1 MASLRDTALRK
12 IQSIGPRYMPFA
24 DVATEAVPLS
34 RLLRLSLFQVTVG
47 MALVLLVG
55 TLNRVMIVELAVPA
69 TLVGVMIALPLVF
82 APFRALIGYKSD
94 IHRSALGWRR
104 VPFIWKGTMLQFG
117 GFAIMPFALLVLSGF
132 EEAADAPAWIGQSA
146 AALAFLLVGA
156 GVHMVQT
163 VGLALATDLVE
174 VEEQPKVVG
183 LMYVMLLVGMIAS
196 ALIFGWLLEPYSPGR
211 LVRVVQGAAVVTV
224 VLNLLA
230 LWKQE
235 PRDRARA
242 ARAETAPEFRDAWRL
257 FVQGRTAVG
266 LLVVIALG
274 TMGFGMADVLLEPYG
289 GQVLDLSVAMTTR
302 LTAVLAGGGL
312 IGFAIAS
319 KVLLDGADPVDVA
332 WWGTLIGIP
341 AFALIIAAGPMGEAP
356 MFVIGTGLAGLGA
369 GLFGHGTLT
378 ATMRSAPRAQV
389 GLALGAWGAVQAT
402 AAGIAVALG
411 GVIRDVIAGLPGAAA
426 FRPEAPYTPVFT
438 LEALLLLAA
447 LVAILVLKRR
457 HAAPRISQTTPHPH
471 RQDRPETPAA
481 PKDPSPPDTTRPN
494 GGEPHDDGRL
504 TAL

>member
-1 MASLRDTALRK
+1 MASLRDSALRK
-12 IQSIGPRYMPFA
+12 IQGIAPRFLPFA
-24 DVATEAVPLS
+24 DVATQAVPLS

-55 TLNRVMIVELAVPA
+55 TLNRVMIVELSVPA
-69 TLVGVMIALPLVF
+69 TLVSLMIALPLVF
-82 APFRALIGYKSD
+82 APFRALIGHRSD

-104 VPFIWKGTMLQFG
+104 VPYIWKGTMLQFG

-132 EEAADAPAWIGQSA
+132 EQAAEAPAWIGQGA

-156 GVHMVQT
+156 GVHTVQT

-174 VEEQPKVVG
+174 VEDQPKVVG
-183 LMYVMLLVGMIAS
+183 LMYVMLLLGMIGS
-196 ALIFGWLLEPYSPGR
+196 ALIFGWLLHDYSPGK

-224 VLNLLA
+224 ALNIVA

-242 ARAETAPEFRDAWRL
+242 NRVETQPEFRDAWRL
-257 FVQGRTAVG
+257 FVKGRTAVG
-266 LLVVIALG
+266 LLIVIALG

-289 GQVLDLSVAMTTR
+289 GQVLDLSVAATTR
-302 LTAVLAGGGL
+302 LTAVLAAGGL
-312 IGFAIAS
+312 VGFAIAS
-319 KVLLDGADPVDVA
+319 KVLMRGRDPLDVA
-332 WWGTLIGIP
+332 WWGALVGVP
-341 AFALIIAAGPMGEAP
+341 AFALIIAAGPMGAATI
-356 MFVIGTGLAGLGA
+356 FVAGTALAGLGA

-411 GVIRDVIAGLPGAAA
+411 GILRDLILGLPGAES
-426 FRPEAPYTPVFT
+426 FRPEAPYTPVFG
-438 LEALLLLAA
+438 LELALLLAA
-447 LVAILVLKRR
+447 ALAVFLVRR
-457 HAAPRISQTTPHPH
+457 KQARLSQTV
-471 RQDRPETPAA
+471 RYAVSQDRPGPGAA
-481 PKDPSPPDTTRPN
+481 PTESIPPLRRST
-494 GGEPHDDGRL
+494 GGEPHDHRRL

>member
-1 MASLRDTALRK
+1 MASLRSTALSK
-12 IQSIGPRYMPFA
+12 IQGIAPRFLPFA

-55 TLNRVMIVELAVPA
+55 TLNRVMIVELSVPA
-69 TLVGVMIALPLVF
+69 SLVALMIALPLVF
-82 APFRALIGYKSD
+82 APFRAFIGYKSD
-94 IHRSALGWRR
+94 IHTSALGWRR
-104 VPFIWKGTMLQFG
+104 VPYIWKGTMLQFG
-117 GFAIMPFALLVLSGF
+117 GFAIMPFALLVLSGYR
-132 EEAADAPAWIGQSA
+132 EAADAAPWIGQSA

-156 GVHMVQT
+156 GVHTVQT

-174 VEEQPKVVG
+174 VEDQPKVVG
-183 LMYVMLLVGMIAS
+183 LMYVMLLLGMIAS
-196 ALIFGWLLEPYSPGR
+196 ALIFGWLLQDYTPGR
-211 LVRVVQGAAVVTV
+211 LIRVVQGAAVVTV
-224 VLNLLA
+224 ALNLIA

-242 ARAETAPEFRDAWRL
+242 NRVETHPEFIDAWRL
-257 FVQGRTAVG
+257 FVRGRTAVG
-266 LLVVIALG
+266 LLIVIALG

-289 GQVLDLSVAMTTR
+289 GQVLDLSVAATTR

-312 IGFAIAS
+312 VGFAIAS
-319 KVLLDGADPVDVA
+319 KVLLDGHDPLDVA
-332 WWGTLIGIP
+332 WWGALIGVP
-341 AFALIIAAGPMGEAP
+341 AFALIIGSGPMGETS
-356 MFVIGTGLAGLGA
+356 MFVIGTAFAGLGA

-411 GVIRDVIAGLPGAAA
+411 GILRDMILTLPNADT
-426 FRPEAPYTPVFT
+426 FRPEAAYTPVFT
-438 LEALLLLAA
+438 LELALLLAA
-447 LVAILVLKRR
+447 VVAIFALRR
-457 HAAPRISQTTPHPH
+457 KQARLSQTMSYTCS
-471 RQDRPETPAA
+471 
-481 PKDPSPPDTTRPN
+481 KDGPDPYAVPSDPTPPDRRPS
-494 GGEPHDDGRL
+494 GGEPHDHRRL